1 VEFKGST
8 IDVDWEGD
16 SVVESD
22 ILVLLSSAEFSV
34 RNLSHGLDVLLTV
47 TFSSWFLLHSLF
59 EIVKVGN
66 GVLSKVD
73 SFDVD

>member
-34 RNLSHGLDVLLTV
+34 RNLSHGLDVLLAIT
-47 TFSSWFLLHSLF
+47 SSWFLLHSLF

-66 GVLSKVD
+66 GVLSEVD
-73 SFDVD
+73 SLDVD